1 LFQRIEN
8 GFNSLK
14 IDAMKSNQL
23 IFDVL
28 SKEELQDLISK
39 SLEEVIKNNPFNH
52 SPDQE
57 LLTRE
62 ETYNFLKIDSSTL
75 WHWTNKGKVIA
86 YGIGNRR
93 YYKKGE
99 LLESLIK
106 LD

>member
-1 LFQRIEN
+1 MEN
-8 GFNSLK
+8 SILLQNLSRQDLT
-14 IDAMKSNQL
+14 QL
-23 IFDVL
+23 I
-28 SKEELQDLISK
+28 KEIVRSQLDDFKETL
-39 SLEEVIKNNPFNH
+39 NTHNP
-52 SPDQE
+52 DE

-62 ETYNFLKIDSSTL
+62 EAYNFLKIDSSTL